1 MTEPQ
6 GSMTQ
11 QTIFHGSPQQI
22 NNLILLLCM
31 ACAIGGAN
39 LVLQFVN
46 RDDMDKLSKEVRIL
60 QIHTQDQNAI
70 LIRSG
75 LLKPGDATLGPTNP
89 TQLDTQ

>member
-1 MTEPQ
+1 MSEQQ
-6 GSMTQ
+6 GSVTQ

-22 NNLILLLCM
+22 NTLILLLCV

-46 RDDMDKLSKEVRIL
+46 RDDMSGLEKEVRLL

-75 LLKPGDATLGPTNP
+75 LLQPGDLTLGPTSP
-89 TQLDTQ
+89 TQQDTP

>member
-1 MTEPQ
+1 MSDSH

-22 NNLILLLCM
+22 NTLILLLCV

-46 RDDMDKLSKEVRIL
+46 RDDMNKMNKEVRML

-75 LLKPGDATLGPTNP
+75 LLNPGDLTLGPTNP
-89 TQLDTQ
+89 TQLEPQ